1 MKNKKTDMEEITH
14 TVIRKTD
21 LRNLDELVFLI
32 KITDIPETRN
42 AVINDGNK
50 RRERS

>member
-1 MKNKKTDMEEITH
+1 MNEIIQ

-21 LRNLDELVFLI
+21 LRNLDELVFLT
-32 KITDIPETRN
+32 KTTDIPETRN
-42 AVINDGNK
+42 AAMNDGNK

>member
-1 MKNKKTDMEEITH
+1 MKEIPQ

-32 KITDIPETRN
+32 KITDNPETRN
-42 AVINDGNK
+42 AAMNEGNK
-50 RRERS
+50 RRGRS